1 MIASSIGGDREIGG
15 DRQFRGL
22 RYMAATELLHIRK
35 IDGIRERHQRRDRPA
50 SHACIR
56 HTAYPQELRALFY
69 NAANLDSR

>member
-56 HTAYPQELRALFY
+56 YKRSSSRLRALFY
-69 NAANLDSR
+69 NVANLRSR